1 MNTDPGSKPSFWQFW
16 SPTFSG
22 FLLYTTSIG
31 LFGIYGVFVN
41 IVAAEFNSSVAAL
54 GLGMALTALVI
65 GGTGPIIG
73 PLLDRYPIKKIM
85 LIGVAVMLVSFVV
98 LINGTSLLGLALAL
112 CFITLGIALY
122 GQMPTN
128 VMLVN
133 NYSAHRGRALSI
145 AASGTSFGGI
155 VLPPLAAILISSFGW
170 RQGLVILAT
179 SCSVIALYAILIG
192 LKHYKKLELKT
203 AIPENTP
210 GDTENN
216 KQTPSVSPSVFR
228 SKAFWLIGICFG
240 LSYGAGTVYSFAL
253 VPHAQNLGYDI
264 KAAAL
269 ILSVGG
275 GFGFIGKIAYA
286 IFADRLKGKL
296 IVTTICLLTIQLLV
310 WFIIIHT
317 DKLFLL
323 YLSAAGLGL
332 CAGAFLPL
340 YPVFISTYFE
350 ESIMGKV
357 SGNQALIFIPFLFMS
372 APLAGV
378 SFDQTGSYIPMFWA
392 VTGVTVVTMSLFAI
406 LGEPTKQTH

>member
-1 MNTDPGSKPSFWQFW
+1 MNTNPKTESSFWQYW

-54 GLGMALTALVI
+54 GIGMALTSLVI

-85 LIGVAVMLVSFVV
+85 LIGVTLTLVSFVV
-98 LINGTSLLGLALAL
+98 LASGSSLIALALAL
-112 CFITLGIALY
+112 CFVTLGIALY

-133 NYSAHRGRALSI
+133 NYSSHRGRALAV

-170 RQGLVILAT
+170 RQGLVVLAAV
-179 SCSVIALYAILIG
+179 CSVIAFYAILIG
-192 LKHYKKLELKT
+192 LKNYKKLES
-203 AIPENTP
+203 ETP
-210 GDTENN
+210 ITSKAVNETENN
-216 KQTPSVSPSVFR
+216 VQIPSPFR

-240 LSYGAGTVYSFAL
+240 LSYGAGTIYSFAL

-275 GFGFIGKIAYA
+275 AFGFIGKIAYA
-286 IFADRLKGKL
+286 IYADRLKGKL
-296 IVTTICLLTIQLLV
+296 VITTLCLLTIQLLV
-310 WFIIIHT
+310 WLIIIHT
-317 DKLFLL
+317 DNLFML

-378 SFDQTGSYIPMFWA
+378 SFDQTGSYVPMFWA
-392 VTGVTVVTMSLFAI
+392 VTGVTLVTMSLFAI
-406 LGEPTKQTH
+406 LGQPTKRSH

>member
-1 MNTDPGSKPSFWQFW
+1 MSNDASIKTPFWQFW

-22 FLLYTTSIG
+22 FLLYVTGIG

-41 IVAAEFNSSVAAL
+41 IVAEEFNASVAAL
-54 GLGMALTALVI
+54 GLGMALTSLVI

-85 LIGVAVMLVSFVV
+85 LIGVAVALLSFIA
-98 LINGTSLLGLALAL
+98 LTNGTSLPGLALAW
-112 CFITLGIALY
+112 CFVTLGIALY

-133 NYSAHRGRALSI
+133 NYNAHRGRALAI
-145 AASGTSFGGI
+145 AASGTSFAGI
-155 VLPPLAAILISSFGW
+155 VLPPIAAILISSFGW
-170 RQGLVILAT
+170 RQGLLALAAV
-179 SCSVIALYAILIG
+179 SSVIAFCAIVIG
-192 LKHYKKLELKT
+192 IKHYKKLEPET
-203 AIPENTP
+203 ASPAESTN
-210 GDTENN
+210 DTENN
-216 KQTPSVSPSVFR
+216 EKSPAPFR

-240 LSYGAGTVYSFAL
+240 LCYGTGTVYSFAL

-264 KAAAL
+264 KTAAL

-275 GFGFIGKIAYA
+275 AFGFIGKISYA
-286 IFADRLKGKL
+286 IIADRLKKHL
-296 IVTTICLLTIQLLV
+296 VLTTLCLLSVQLIAWL
-310 WFIIIHT
+310 IIIHT
-317 DKLFLL
+317 GSIYML

-372 APLAGV
+372 APLAGL
-378 SFDQTGSYIPMFWA
+378 SFDQTGSYTPMFWGVLA
-392 VTGVTVVTMSLFAI
+392 VTLLAMSLFAI
-406 LGEPTKQTH
+406 LGQPAKQVH

>member
-1 MNTDPGSKPSFWQFW
+1 MSDAPLNKTTFWQFW

-22 FLLYTTSIG
+22 FLLYATSIG

-41 IVAAEFNSSVAAL
+41 IVAAEFNASVAAL
-54 GLGMALTALVI
+54 GFGMALTSLVI

-85 LIGVAVMLVSFVV
+85 LIGVIVTLGSFVA
-98 LINGTSLLGLALAL
+98 LANGTSLLALALAL
-112 CFITLGIALY
+112 CFVTLGIALY

-133 NYSAHRGRALSI
+133 NYSAHRGRALSV

-155 VLPPLAAILISSFGW
+155 VLPPLAALLISSFGW
-170 RQGLVILAT
+170 RQGLVVLAT
-179 SCSVIALYAILIG
+179 VCSVIALYAILIG
-192 LKHYKKLELKT
+192 LKHYKKLE
-203 AIPENTP
+203 PETILSAKADN
-210 GDTENN
+210 DTENN
-216 KQTPSVSPSVFR
+216 DQKPTPFR

-275 GFGFIGKIAYA
+275 SFGFIGKIAYA
-286 IFADRLKGKL
+286 IYAERLKEKL
-296 IVTTICLLTIQLLV
+296 ILTTLCLLTVQLLV
-310 WFIIIHT
+310 WLIIIHT
-317 DKLFLL
+317 DNLFLL

-392 VTGVTVVTMSLFAI
+392 VTGVTLVTMSLFVI
-406 LGEPTKQTH
+406 LGQPAKQAH

>member
-1 MNTDPGSKPSFWQFW
+1 MNTNPKTESSFWQYW

-54 GLGMALTALVI
+54 GVGMALTSLVI

-85 LIGVAVMLVSFVV
+85 LIGVTVTLVSFVV
-98 LINGTSLLGLALAL
+98 LASGSSLLALALAL
-112 CFITLGIALY
+112 CFVTLGIALY

-133 NYSAHRGRALSI
+133 NYSSHRGRALAV

-170 RQGLVILAT
+170 RQGLVVLAAA
-179 SCSVIALYAILIG
+179 CSVIAFYAILIG
-192 LKHYKKLELKT
+192 LKHYKKLES
-203 AIPENTP
+203 ETP
-210 GDTENN
+210 ITSKAVNETENAV
-216 KQTPSVSPSVFR
+216 QIPSPFR

-275 GFGFIGKIAYA
+275 AFGFIGKIAYA
-286 IFADRLKGKL
+286 IYADRLKGKL
-296 IVTTICLLTIQLLV
+296 VVTTLCLLTIQLLV
-310 WFIIIHT
+310 WLIIIHT
-317 DKLFLL
+317 DNLFML

-378 SFDQTGSYIPMFWA
+378 SFDQTGSYVPMFWA
-392 VTGVTVVTMSLFAI
+392 VTGVTLVTMSLFAI
-406 LGEPTKQTH
+406 LGQPTKRSH